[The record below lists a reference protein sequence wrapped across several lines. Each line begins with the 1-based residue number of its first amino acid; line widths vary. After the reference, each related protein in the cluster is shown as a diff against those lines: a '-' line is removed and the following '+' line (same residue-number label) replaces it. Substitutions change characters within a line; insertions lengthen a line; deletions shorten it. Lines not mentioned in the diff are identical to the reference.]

1 MIKLYFRSL
10 KMLGNER
17 PLAALLLLT
26 NLAVAVAQFAEP
38 VLFGWIVDALTK
50 MPQSEATFSWQGLLP
65 LLGAWAGFGLFII
78 LAGVVVALH
87 ADRMAHRRR
96 LAVMA
101 DYFTHVLHLPAAFH
115 TKNHSGRLIKVML
128 EGAGALAAL
137 WLSFFRENAAAFV
150 MLFVMLPFSLFLN
163 WRLGLVLIVL
173 MLVFAVLTLTV
184 LRKTETLQSAVED
197 YHSDLTARASDALG
211 NIPVIQSFTRI
222 GAEVEAMHSLIDR
235 LLRAQLPVL
244 SWWALAA
251 VGTRAAATLSV
262 LTIFITGAWLYSKGQ
277 TTLGEIVTFTSF
289 ATQLIGRLEQVVG
302 FTNFLFLQ
310 SPKLADLYDIMD
322 TEPQVSD
329 SAVAQDVGRL
339 QGRIRFEDVNFG
351 YTSARQALKAISLDI
366 APGETVAFVGA
377 TGSGK
382 STLLGLLYRA
392 YDPQT
397 GCITIDGIDLRDMTL
412 ESLRRN
418 IGVVFQEPMLFARSI
433 EDNLRIGKPDATKE
447 DIENAL
453 ARAQALEVVSRQPEQ
468 MASLVGERGRNLSGG
483 ERQRLSIA
491 RTLLKEPP
499 ILILDEATSALDA
512 ATEQRLQAALD
523 EVTKNRTTLIIAH
536 RLATIKHAH
545 KIVLMDQGAI
555 LEVGSFEELLH
566 LGGKFAQLVKAQ
578 DLKSAGISESS

>member
-26 NLAVAVAQFAEP
+26 NLAVAAAQFAEP
-38 VLFGWIVDALTK
+38 VLFGWIIDALTK
-50 MPQSEATFSWQGLLP
+50 MSQSEATFSWQGLLP
-65 LLGAWAGFGLFII
+65 LLVAWAGFGLFII

-244 SWWALAA
+244 SWWAFAA

-329 SAVAQDVGRL
+329 RTDAKDVGRV
-339 QGRIRFEDVNFG
+339 QGRICFEDVNFG
-351 YTSARQALKAISLDI
+351 YTSARHALKAISLEI
-366 APGETVAFVGA
+366 SPGETVAFVGA

-392 YDPQT
+392 YDPQS
-397 GCITIDGIDLRDMTL
+397 GRITIDGIDLRDMTL

-555 LEVGSFEELLH
+555 LEVGSFDELLR

-578 DLKSAGISESS
+578 DLKSAGISESP